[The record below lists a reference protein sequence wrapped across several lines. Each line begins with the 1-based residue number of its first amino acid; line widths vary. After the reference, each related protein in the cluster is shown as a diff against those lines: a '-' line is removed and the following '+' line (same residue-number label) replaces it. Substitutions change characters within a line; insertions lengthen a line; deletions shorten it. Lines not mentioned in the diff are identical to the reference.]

1 MSRLVVYRSKTGR
14 FSFLFHRRTLL
25 VISGLTLLTIVLFLI
40 STGLGSN
47 FITPQ
52 DVLKTIFGQSTPQH
66 ELVIGTL
73 RLPRIIVAI
82 LVGASL
88 GVAGS
93 ILQGMIRNPLASPD
107 IIGVTGGGTLA
118 AVTFITYFAG
128 TVSIHW
134 LPVAAF
140 VGAGFVSLIIY
151 LLAWH
156 KGITPTRLVLIGIGI
171 SAATSSLTML
181 MIVLSPM
188 NSATKA
194 YTWLTGSVYG
204 TSWDNVYT
212 LLPWVIVFIP
222 LALYFAR
229 HINLQEM
236 GDDLAAGLG
245 ATVQLHR
252 FFLLFISVALAGSA
266 VAVAGAI
273 GFVGLIAPH
282 IAKKLVAPSYG
293 GLIPVSALIGSLMVL
308 ISDTVARTAFPPLDI
323 PAGVFT
329 AAIGAPF
336 FIFLLYR
343 NRNR

>member
-1 MSRLVVYRSKTGR
+1 MRRLIAFRSKADR
-14 FSFLFHRRTLL
+14 YSFLIHGRTLL
-25 VISGLTLLTIVLFLI
+25 VISGLTLLTVLIFFV
-40 STGLGSN
+40 STGLGTN
-47 FITPQ
+47 FTSPQ
-52 DVLKTIFGQSTPQH
+52 DVLKTIFGQGTPQQ

-134 LPVAAF
+134 MPLAAF
-140 VGAGFVSLIIY
+140 VGAALVSLIIY

-156 KGITPTRLVLIGIGI
+156 KGVTPTRLVLIGIGI

-188 NSATKA
+188 NSASKA

-204 TSWDNVYT
+204 ASWDNVYT
-212 LLPWVIVFIP
+212 LLPWVVVFIP
-222 LALYFAR
+222 LAIYFAR
-229 HINLQEM
+229 QINVQEL
-236 GDDLAAGLG
+236 GDDLATGLG
-245 ATVQLHR
+245 AKVQLHR
-252 FFLLFISVALAGSA
+252 LMLLFISVALAGSA
-266 VAVAGAI
+266 VAVAGAV
-273 GFVGLIAPH
+273 GFVGLISPH
-282 IAKKLVAPSYG
+282 IARKLVPPAYG
-293 GLIPVSALIGSLMVL
+293 GLIPVSALIGSLLVL

-329 AAIGAPF
+329 AGVGAPF

>member
-1 MSRLVVYRSKTGR
+1 MRRLIVYRSKTGR
-14 FSFLFHRRTLL
+14 FSFLFHGRTLL
-25 VISGLTLLTIVLFLI
+25 VICGLTLLTIVMFLM

-47 FITPQ
+47 FISPQ
-52 DVLKTIFGQSTPQH
+52 DVLKTIFGKSTPQY

-134 LPVAAF
+134 MPVAAF
-140 VGAGFVSLIIY
+140 VGAALVSLVIY

-156 KGITPTRLVLIGIGI
+156 RGVTPTRLVLIGIGI
-171 SAATSSLTML
+171 SAATSSLSML

-188 NSATKA
+188 NSSTKA

-212 LLPWVIVFIP
+212 LLPWTIVFIP
-222 LALYFAR
+222 MALYFAR

-245 ATVQLHR
+245 APVQRHR

-273 GFVGLIAPH
+273 GFVGLISPH
-282 IAKKLVAPSYG
+282 IARKLVAPAHE
-293 GLIPVSALIGSLMVL
+293 GLIPVSALIGSLLVL